1 MSKWDAYSSEDEE
14 QPKLKSS
21 KNSFS
26 DVSTEQRDEKPTK
39 KIRLDDESIGEVSL
53 HSMENNRADPTAR
66 EVATSSS
73 NTDTILVTTP
83 AASTKIERPYNP
95 IFDGCRSVEC
105 YQRLNFIDQG
115 TYGMVFRA
123 KCKVTNEVYALK
135 QVKLGA
141 DANKLGYPV
150 TALREINILLAL
162 QHPYIV
168 KVKEVVVG
176 SSIDKVYMVME
187 FCENDLKTCMKL
199 SRQSFS
205 TAE

>member
-1 MSKWDAYSSEDEE
+1 MSKWDAYSSSDEDE

-26 DVSTEQRDEKPTK
+26 DVSIEQKDEKPSK
-39 KIRLDDESIGEVSL
+39 KIRTEDEVIGEVSM
-53 HSMENNRADPTAR
+53 HSIMESKTDSIGR
-66 EVATSSS
+66 EMSASSHETRS
-73 NTDTILVTTP
+73 SVDAFTP
-83 AASTKIERPYNP
+83 ATLTKIERPYNP

-141 DANKLGYPV
+141 DANKLV
-150 TALREINILLAL
+150 
-162 QHPYIV
+162 
-168 KVKEVVVG
+168 
-176 SSIDKVYMVME
+176 
-187 FCENDLKTCMKL
+187 
-199 SRQSFS
+199 
-205 TAE
+205 

>member
-1 MSKWDAYSSEDEE
+1 MLCSFLKRRGIILVRLALANNLIIEMSKWDAYSSADEDE

-26 DVSTEQRDEKPTK
+26 DVSIEQKDEKPSK
-39 KIRLDDESIGEVSL
+39 KIRTEDEVIGEVSM
-53 HSMENNRADPTAR
+53 HSIMESKADSIGR
-66 EVATSSS
+66 EMSASSHETRS
-73 NTDTILVTTP
+73 SVDAFTP
-83 AASTKIERPYNP
+83 ATLTKIERPYNP

-141 DANKLGYPV
+141 DANKLV
-150 TALREINILLAL
+150 
-162 QHPYIV
+162 
-168 KVKEVVVG
+168 
-176 SSIDKVYMVME
+176 
-187 FCENDLKTCMKL
+187 
-199 SRQSFS
+199 
-205 TAE
+205 